1 MPMIS
6 FGSPSGTATDDAT
19 STSAPL
25 EVSLE
30 VSNGGFVNATNIT
43 ITVAAT
49 TGTITD
55 GDYTLSSSDGTLNGA
70 HPTYTLTVPANQSTI
85 TLEFTAEDDDSEG
98 EVATLTL
105 SSSTATNIGTE
116 DVHTITITDEDV
128 VAVPMITSIAPESG
142 AVGDQVTI
150 TGTGFSTTAS
160 VVTFLGDINNQS
172 DNVQAVIATTSATS
186 LVVAVPQGAETG
198 AISVMV
204 GAVADTSAVFTVVLP
219 GGGTTFSVTGNERG
233 LQIYPNPTY
242 GEVRFAGL
250 SALRSYRYKVYALVG
265 QRVASGIFQ
274 GGKAIDLSTLPSGQY
289 ILVLEGE
296 ENSEVLRTRL
306 LVLK

>member
-1 MPMIS
+1 MIEE
-6 FGSPSGTATDDAT
+6 TVN
-19 STSAPL
+19 
-25 EVSLE
+25 VSQE
-30 VSNGGFVNATNIT
+30 A
-43 ITVAAT
+43 
-49 TGTITD
+49 
-55 GDYTLSSSDGTLNGA
+55 GD
-70 HPTYTLTVPANQSTI
+70 
-85 TLEFTAEDDDSEG
+85 
-98 EVATLTL
+98 ATLTASPDPL
-105 SSSTATNIGTE
+105 TFIAVGETKVLTIESNTSWTATKDADWLTLSPLSGSENLDI
-116 DVHTITITDEDV
+116 DVVAAENTTASERTATITITDDGGSLTEMV
-128 VAVPMITSIAPESG
+128 SVSQAALPMITSIAPESG

-172 DNVQAVIATTSATS
+172 DNVQAVIATTPAPSATF
-186 LVVAVPQGAETG
+186 LVVAVPQGAVTG

-204 GAVADTSAVFTVVLP
+204 DAVADTSAVFTVVLQ
-219 GGGTTFSVTGNERG
+219 GGGTTFSVTGSERG

-250 SALRSYRYKVYALVG
+250 SALLSYRYKVYALVG

-289 ILVLEGE
+289 VLVLEDE